1 MSTEGAIPAQVGRY
15 RVERELGKGAMGR
28 VLLAEDPVLCRKV
41 AIKHLRDDLSLAPEQ
56 RSALLKRMSQEA
68 LASARVNHPH
78 LVALYDMGE
87 DPGLG
92 LFLVFEYVEGETLHK
107 RLKDGRLSVTEA
119 ATLVRELGDALAYAH
134 RRGIVHRDVK
144 PENVIL
150 SPAGSKLADFGIARL
165 PDSTL
170 TQGTGIVLGTPA
182 YSAPEALRGAKFS
195 PLSDQFSLAA
205 TLYEAISGK
214 RAFPGD
220 DALAVAARIT
230 NEEPPRIAT
239 ENQLDRGVDMALAKA
254 MAKIPRARFAGTA
267 DFGTALSDALLGSAP
282 RQKLIPSVGS
292 ARAQQAT
299 LPDHFHLQQR
309 PRPGLVWT
317 IAVSLTSVV
326 GTWALMTFFDPASTA
341 ASEAP
346 ARAKAAIEVVEENPA
361 PVAWLQQ
368 TPEGDEED
376 NGVAERPAPPG
387 GSTSAAL
394 RPTPAP
400 TGGSKGT
407 VVRAATADRP

>member
-1 MSTEGAIPAQVGRY
+1 
-15 RVERELGKGAMGR
+15 
-28 VLLAEDPVLCRKV
+28 
-41 AIKHLRDDLSLAPEQ
+41 
-56 RSALLKRMSQEA
+56 
-68 LASARVNHPH
+68 
-78 LVALYDMGE
+78 MGE
-87 DPGLG
+87 DPDLG

-107 RLKDGRLSVTEA
+107 RLKDGPLSVAEA

-134 RRGIVHRDVK
+134 GRGIVHRDVK

-230 NEEPPRIAT
+230 NEEPPRIAV
-239 ENQLDRGVDMALAKA
+239 ESQLDRGVDMALAKA
-254 MAKIPRARFAGTA
+254 MAKIPRARYAGTA
-267 DFGTALSDALLGSAP
+267 DYGTELSDALEGSAH
-282 RQKLIPSVGS
+282 RQKVTSELAS

-299 LPDHFHLQQR
+299 LPDHYHLQRR
-309 PRPGLVWT
+309 PRPGLDWT
-317 IAVSLTSVV
+317 MAVSLTSVV

-341 ASEAP
+341 ASHPP
-346 ARAKAAIEVVEENPA
+346 ASGKIAIDVVEENPA

-368 TPEGDEED
+368 TPEEDDED
-376 NGVAERPAPPG
+376 KDVAERPSPPRPK
-387 GSTSAAL
+387 GSTTAAP
-394 RPTPAP
+394 RSSRAP
-400 TGGSKGT
+400 VGGSKDSS
-407 VVRAATADRP
+407 VRTATADRP